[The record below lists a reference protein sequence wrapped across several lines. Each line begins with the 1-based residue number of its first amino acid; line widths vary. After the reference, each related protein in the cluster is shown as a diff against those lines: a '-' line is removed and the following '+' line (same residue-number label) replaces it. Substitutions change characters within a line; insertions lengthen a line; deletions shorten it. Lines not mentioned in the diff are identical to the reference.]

1 MSNRSLP
8 KDFKLSELNGNT
20 SKLRTLGRLI
30 GENPNIAKEV
40 QSKGWVLPE
49 QLRWNSNHGG
59 DWFYRSPVFTR
70 TPTFTPPKS
79 RILLPKFA
87 GVREELP
94 NNGGLVHRPQKLFK
108 KGGNILKAHGGSKFF
123 GKPMDNQGAYGSF
136 DSEPAIVSAWET
148 GVITPWQAQ
157 KEA

>member
-8 KDFKLSELNGNT
+8 KDFKLSKLNGNT

-30 GENPNIAKEV
+30 RENPNIAQEV
-40 QSKGWVLPE
+40 VRKGWMLPE
-49 QLRWNSNHGG
+49 QLRWNSNYGG

-70 TPTFTPPKS
+70 IPRFTPPKS

-87 GVREELP
+87 GVWEELP
-94 NNGGLVHRPQKLFK
+94 NGGLVYKPQKLFK
-108 KGGNILKAHGGSKFF
+108 KGGKILKAHGGSKFF

-136 DSEPAIVSAWET
+136 DSEPAIET
-148 GVITPWQAQ
+148 GIITPWQAQ

>member
-8 KDFKLSELNGNT
+8 EDFKLSELNGNT

-30 GENPNIAKEV
+30 RENPNIAKEL

-70 TPTFTPPKS
+70 ISPKS

-87 GVREELP
+87 GAWEELP
-94 NNGGLVHRPQKLFK
+94 NGGLVYRPQKLFK
-108 KGGNILKAHGGSKFF
+108 KGGKILKAHGGSKFF

-136 DSEPAIVSAWET
+136 DSEPAIVS
-148 GVITPWQAQ
+148 PWQAE

>member
-59 DWFYRSPVFTR
+59 DWFYRSPVFTK
-70 TPTFTPPKS
+70 TPTFTLQNLDYYFQNLQEYGKNYL
-79 RILLPKFA
+79 I
-87 GVREELP
+87 E
-94 NNGGLVHRPQKLFK
+94 
-108 KGGNILKAHGGSKFF
+108 KG
-123 GKPMDNQGAYGSF
+123 
-136 DSEPAIVSAWET
+136 
-148 GVITPWQAQ
+148 
-157 KEA
+157 